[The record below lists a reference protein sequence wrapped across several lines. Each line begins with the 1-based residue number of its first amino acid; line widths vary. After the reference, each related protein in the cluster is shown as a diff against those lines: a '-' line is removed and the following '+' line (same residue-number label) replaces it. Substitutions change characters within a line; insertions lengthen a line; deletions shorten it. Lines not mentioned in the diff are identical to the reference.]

1 MAFGLNIMSDVVKD
15 FLYIGVL
22 FKKYVIWA
30 LKRSLIDLSIVL
42 DFKLIT
48 TKLQRPLISFPF

>member
-15 FLYIGVL
+15 FLYIGIL
-22 FKKYVIWA
+22 SKKYV
-30 LKRSLIDLSIVL
+30 KMSLIDLRIVL

>member
-15 FLYIGVL
+15 FLYIGIL
-22 FKKYVIWA
+22 SKKYVIWA
-30 LKRSLIDLSIVL
+30 LKRFLIDLSVVL
-42 DFKLIT
+42 DFNLIT

>member
-15 FLYIGVL
+15 FLYIRIL
-22 FKKYVIWA
+22 SKKYVVWA
-30 LKRSLIDLSIVL
+30 LKRSLIDLRIVL

-48 TKLQRPLISFPF
+48 TKL